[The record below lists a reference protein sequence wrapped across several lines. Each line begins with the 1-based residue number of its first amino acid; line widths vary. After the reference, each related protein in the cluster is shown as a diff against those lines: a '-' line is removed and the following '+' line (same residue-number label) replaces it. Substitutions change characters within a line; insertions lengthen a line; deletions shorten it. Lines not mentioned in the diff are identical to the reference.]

1 MLTKAL
7 LVVVTI
13 ALGTLVGYTDLRAE
27 EVQPAALMLATFGA
41 VLGGA
46 YPEGAW
52 RRALML
58 GLSVPVA
65 HLVSQ
70 YTGRVLPYPVPH
82 FADTF
87 LALIP
92 AFVGT
97 YLGVGLRRVVAPI
110 KEQPR
115 G

>member
-1 MLTKAL
+1 MLPKTV
-7 LVVVTI
+7 LVLVTL
-13 ALGTLVGYTDLRAE
+13 ALGALVGYTDLRAE
-27 EVQPAALMLATFGA
+27 EVQPVVLLIVSFAA
-41 VLGGA
+41 VLGAA
-46 YPEGAW
+46 YPDGAW

-58 GLSVPVA
+58 GLSVPLA
-65 HLVSQ
+65 HLISH
-70 YTGRVLPYPVPH
+70 YTGRALPYPLPR

-92 AFVGT
+92 AFVGS
-97 YLGVGLRRVVAPI
+97 YIGVALRRVVAPV

>member
-1 MLTKAL
+1 MLTKTV
-7 LVVVTI
+7 LVLVTL

-27 EVQPAALMLATFGA
+27 EVQPAVLLLLSFGVLMGA
-41 VLGGA
+41 A
-46 YPEGAW
+46 YPDGAW

-58 GLSVPVA
+58 GLSVPLA
-65 HLVSQ
+65 HVISH
-70 YTGRVLPYPVPH
+70 YTGRALPYPVPR

-92 AFVGT
+92 AFIGT
-97 YLGVGLRRVVAPI
+97 YIGVALRRVVAPV

-115 G
+115 S

>member
-1 MLTKAL
+1 MLTKTV
-7 LVVVTI
+7 LVLVTL

-27 EVQPAALMLATFGA
+27 EVQPAVLLLLSFGVLMGA
-41 VLGGA
+41 A

-58 GLSVPVA
+58 GLSVPLA
-65 HLVSQ
+65 HVISH
-70 YTGRVLPYPVPH
+70 YTGRALPYPVPR

-92 AFVGT
+92 AFIGS
-97 YLGVGLRRVVAPI
+97 YIGVALRRVVAPA

-115 G
+115 S

>member
-1 MLTKAL
+1 MLTKAV
-7 LVVVTI
+7 LVLVTV
-13 ALGTLVGYTDLRAE
+13 ALGTAVGYTDLRAE
-27 EVQPAALMLATFGA
+27 EIQPAVLMIVSFGA
-41 VLGGA
+41 VLGAA

-58 GLSVPVA
+58 GLSVPLA
-65 HLVSQ
+65 HLVSH
-70 YTGRVLPYPVPH
+70 YTGHVLPYPMPR

-92 AFVGT
+92 AFVGS
-97 YLGVGLRRVVAPI
+97 YIGVGLRRVVAPV
-110 KEQPR
+110 KEHPR

>member
-1 MLTKAL
+1 MLTKAVL
-7 LVVVTI
+7 AVVTI
-13 ALGTLVGYTDLRAE
+13 AIGTLVGYTDLRTE
-27 EVQPAALMLATFGA
+27 EVQPVVLMIVTFGA
-41 VLGGA
+41 VMGAA
-46 YPEGAW
+46 YPDGAW

-58 GLSVPVA
+58 GLSVPLA
-65 HLVSQ
+65 HLVAQ
-70 YTGRVLPYPVPH
+70 YTGRVLPYPIPR

-97 YLGVGLRRVVAPI
+97 YVGVALRRVVAPA

>member
-7 LVVVTI
+7 LALVTL
-13 ALGTLVGYTDLRAE
+13 ALGTLVGFTDLRAE
-27 EVQPAALMLATFGA
+27 EVQPAVLMIVSFGA
-41 VLGGA
+41 LLGAA

-65 HLVSQ
+65 HLVAQ

-82 FADTF
+82 FLDTF

-97 YLGVGLRRVVAPI
+97 YLGVGLRKVVAPA

>member
-1 MLTKAL
+1 MLTKTV
-7 LVVVTI
+7 LVLVTL

-27 EVQPAALMLATFGA
+27 EVQPAVLLIVSFAA
-41 VLGGA
+41 VLGAA
-46 YPEGAW
+46 YPDGAW

-58 GLSVPVA
+58 GLSVPLA
-65 HLVSQ
+65 QLISH
-70 YTGRVLPYPVPH
+70 YTGRALPYPLPR

-92 AFVGT
+92 AFVGS
-97 YLGVGLRRVVAPI
+97 YIGVALRHVVAPV